1 MDQNEMNEIL
11 DELAEDEISL
21 CENTE
26 GASDEGTEA
35 EDTVSQL
42 DVESLREQ
50 KLMLE
55 GEIANLKHELEKKR
69 EDIDRKAR
77 EYAEFRE
84 LFPNVDP
91 DCLDP
96 EVISSVESGIPI
108 TAAYALYEKR
118 IAAKN
123 AATAAHNKATKQGGF
138 GSVGRNAEI
147 EYFSPDEVRA
157 MSRSEVRENYNK
169 ILRSMSNW
177 H

>member
-1 MDQNEMNEIL
+1 MTADAEMEKNNSI
-11 DELAEDEISL
+11 I
-21 CENTE
+21 E
-26 GASDEGTEA
+26 GS
-35 EDTVSQL
+35 
-42 DVESLREQ
+42 
-50 KLMLE
+50 
-55 GEIANLKHELEKKR
+55 GERI
-69 EDIDRKAR
+69 
-77 EYAEFRE
+77 
-84 LFPNVDP
+84 
-91 DCLDP
+91 
-96 EVISSVESGIPI
+96 
-108 TAAYALYEKR
+108 ALYEKR